1 MDKRPFGRTGWQVNP
16 IGFGAWA
23 IGADWGE
30 VSERDAEAALNAA
43 LDAGVNFIDTA
54 DVYGMGRSEKIIA
67 KVLKARGNKSLGGKK
82 DVVVATKAGRK
93 LNPHVAPGYTV
104 KAIADFIEQSLR
116 NLEVD
121 ALDLLQ
127 LHCPPTPVYADAE
140 LFAGLER
147 LVEAGKLKYY
157 GVSVQTI
164 DEAVAAMQ
172 FPIASIQI
180 IFNMFRQKPIEK
192 LFDLARK
199 NEVAII
205 ARVPLASGL
214 LTGKM
219 KADTR
224 FGKDDHRNYNRH
236 GEMFDVGETFSGVD
250 YATALKAVDKLRPLV
265 PKNTPMA
272 AVALRWILMHD
283 AVTVAIP
290 GAKSAAQAVA
300 NAEAGDLS
308 PLSSEQMAA
317 VKRVY
322 DSDIR
327 PLVHHR
333 W

>member
-1 MDKRPFGRTGWQVNP
+1 MQPRTFSRTGWKVNP
-16 IGFGAWA
+16 MGFGAWA

-43 LDAGVNFIDTA
+43 LDAGVNFIDSA
-54 DVYGMGRSEKIIA
+54 DVYGMGCSEKIIA
-67 KVLKARGNKSLGGKK
+67 KVLKSRGGKK

-93 LNPHVAPGYTV
+93 LSPHVAEAYTV
-104 KAIADFIEQSLR
+104 PAITGFIEQSLK

-121 ALDLLQ
+121 ALDVLQ
-127 LHCPPTPVYADAE
+127 LHCPPTPVYANAE
-140 LFAGLER
+140 LFGGLEK
-147 LVEAGKLKYY
+147 LVNAGKLKYY
-157 GVSVQTI
+157 GVSVQNV
-164 DEAVAAMQ
+164 DEAITAMQ
-172 FPIASIQI
+172 FPIVSIQI

-192 LFDLARK
+192 LFDLAKK
-199 NEVAII
+199 NNVAII

-219 KADTR
+219 KADTQ

-250 YATALKAVDKLRPLV
+250 YPTALKAVDKLRPLV
-265 PKNTPMA
+265 PNGLPMA
-272 AVALRWILMHD
+272 ALALRWILMHD

-290 GAKSAAQAVA
+290 GAKNAAQAVA
-300 NAEAGDLS
+300 NAAAGDLS

-317 VKRVY
+317 IRKIY
-322 DSDIR
+322 DTDIR
-327 PLVHHR
+327 PLVHSR

>member
-290 GAKSAAQAVA
+290 GAKNAAQAVA

>member
-1 MDKRPFGRTGWQVNP
+1 MQHRPFGRTGWQVNP

-23 IGADWGE
+23 IGADWGQ
-30 VSERDAEAALNAA
+30 VTERDAEAALNAA

-54 DVYGMGRSEKIIA
+54 DVYGMGRSEKTIA
-67 KVLKARGNKSLGGKK
+67 KVLKSRGRRSDRAGG
-82 DVVVATKAGRK
+82 DIIVATKAGRK
-93 LNPHVAPGYTV
+93 LNPHIAPGYTV
-104 KAIADFIEQSLR
+104 KAIGDFVEQSLK

-121 ALDLLQ
+121 TLDLLQ
-127 LHCPPTPVYADAE
+127 LHCPPTPVYADGE

-147 LVEAGKLKYY
+147 LVQAGKLKYY

-164 DEAVAAMQ
+164 DEAITAMQ
-172 FPIASIQI
+172 FPIASVQI
-180 IFNMFRQKPIEK
+180 IFNMFRQKPIEQ
-192 LFDLARK
+192 LFDLAKK
-199 NEVAII
+199 NKVAII

-219 KADTR
+219 KADTE
-224 FGKDDHRNYNRH
+224 FGQDDHRNYNRH
-236 GEMFDVGETFSGVD
+236 GEAFDVGETFSGVD
-250 YATALKAVDKLRPLV
+250 YPTALKAVDKLRPLL
-265 PKNTPMA
+265 PKGMPMA
-272 AVALRWILMHD
+272 ALALRWILMHD

-290 GAKSAAQAVA
+290 GAKNAEQAVA
-300 NAEAGDLS
+300 NAGAGDLS

-327 PLVHHR
+327 PLVHQR

>member
-1 MDKRPFGRTGWQVNP
+1 MNKRPFGRTGWQVNP

-67 KVLKARGNKSLGGKK
+67 KVLKSRGGKK
-82 DVVVATKAGRK
+82 DVIVATKAGRK
-93 LNPHVAPGYTV
+93 LNPHIAPSYTV
-104 KAIADFIEQSLR
+104 KAITDFIDQSLK

-121 ALDLLQ
+121 ALDVLQ

-147 LVEAGKLKYY
+147 LVQAGKLKYY

-164 DEAVAAMQ
+164 DEAITAMQ

-192 LFDLARK
+192 LFDLAKK
-199 NEVAII
+199 NQVAII

-219 KADTR
+219 KADTQ

-265 PKNTPMA
+265 PKNNAMA

-290 GAKSAAQAVA
+290 GAKNAEQAVA
-300 NAEAGDLS
+300 NVAAGDLS
-308 PLSSEQMAA
+308 PLSAEQMAA
-317 VKRVY
+317 VKKVY
-322 DSDIR
+322 DTDIR

>member
-1 MDKRPFGRTGWQVNP
+1 
-16 IGFGAWA
+16 
-23 IGADWGE
+23 
-30 VSERDAEAALNAA
+30 
-43 LDAGVNFIDTA
+43 
-54 DVYGMGRSEKIIA
+54 
-67 KVLKARGNKSLGGKK
+67 
-82 DVVVATKAGRK
+82 
-93 LNPHVAPGYTV
+93 
-104 KAIADFIEQSLR
+104 
-116 NLEVD
+116 
-121 ALDLLQ
+121 
-127 LHCPPTPVYADAE
+127 
-140 LFAGLER
+140 
-147 LVEAGKLKYY
+147 
-157 GVSVQTI
+157 
-164 DEAVAAMQ
+164 MQ

>member
-290 GAKSAAQAVA
+290 GAKNAAQAVA

-327 PLVHHR
+327 PQVHHR

>member
-1 MDKRPFGRTGWQVNP
+1 MQKRAFGRTGWRVNP

-30 VSERDAEAALNAA
+30 VSDRDAEAALNAA
-43 LDAGVNFIDTA
+43 LDSGVNFIDTA
-54 DVYGMGRSEKIIA
+54 DVYGMGRSEKLIA
-67 KVLKARGNKSLGGKK
+67 RVLKARGGRSGPNGA
-82 DVVVATKAGRK
+82 DVIIATKAGRK
-93 LNPHVAPGYTV
+93 LSPHVASGYTV
-104 KAIADFIEQSLR
+104 EAITGFVEQSLK

-127 LHCPPTPVYADAE
+127 LHCPPTPVYGNAE

-157 GVSVQTI
+157 GVSVQTV
-164 DEAVAAMQ
+164 DEALTAMQ

-180 IFNMFRQKPIEK
+180 IFNMFRQKPIET
-192 LFDLARK
+192 LFDLAKK
-199 NEVAII
+199 NQVAII

-219 KADTR
+219 KPDTQ

-250 YATALKAVDKLRPLV
+250 YATALKAVDKLRPVV
-265 PKNTPMA
+265 PKGMPMST
-272 AVALRWILMHD
+272 VALRWILMYD

-290 GAKSAAQAVA
+290 GAKNAAQAVA
-300 NAEAGDLS
+300 NVEAVDLS
-308 PLSSEQMAA
+308 PLSAEQMA
-317 VKRVY
+317 VVRKVY

>member
-1 MDKRPFGRTGWQVNP
+1 MQARPFGRTGWQVNP

-30 VSERDAEAALNAA
+30 VSEGDAEAALNAA
-43 LDAGVNFIDTA
+43 LDSGVNFLDTA

-67 KVLKARGNKSLGGKK
+67 KVLKSRGGKG
-82 DVVVATKAGRK
+82 DVIVATKAGRK
-93 LNPHVAPGYTV
+93 LSPHVAEAYTIE
-104 KAIADFIEQSLR
+104 AITAFVEQSLK

-147 LVEAGKLKYY
+147 LVQAGKLKYY

-164 DEAVAAMQ
+164 DEAITAMQ

-180 IFNMFRQKPIEK
+180 IFNMFRQKPIER
-192 LFDLARK
+192 LFDLAKK
-199 NEVAII
+199 NQVAII

-219 KADTR
+219 KADTQ
-224 FGKDDHRNYNRH
+224 FGKDDHRNYNRQ
-236 GEMFDVGETFSGVD
+236 GAAFDVGETFSGVD
-250 YATALKAVDKLRPLV
+250 YTTALRAVDKLRPLV
-265 PKNTPMA
+265 PKSTPMA

-290 GAKSAAQAVA
+290 GAKNAAQAIA

-308 PLSSEQMAA
+308 PLSSEQMAV
-317 VKRVY
+317 VKKVY
-322 DSDIR
+322 DTDIR
-327 PLVHHR
+327 PLVHQR

>member
-1 MDKRPFGRTGWQVNP
+1 MQKRPFSRTGWQVNP
-16 IGFGAWA
+16 MGFGAWA

-67 KVLKARGNKSLGGKK
+67 EVLKSRGGKK

-93 LNPHVAPGYTV
+93 LSPHVAGAYTV
-104 KAIADFIEQSLR
+104 PAITAFIEQSLK

-121 ALDLLQ
+121 ALDVLQ
-127 LHCPPTPVYADAE
+127 LHCPPTPVYANAE
-140 LFAGLER
+140 LFGGLEK
-147 LVEAGKLKYY
+147 LVQAGKLKYY
-157 GVSVQTI
+157 GVSVQNV
-164 DEAVAAMQ
+164 DEAITAMQ
-172 FPIASIQI
+172 FPIVSIQI

-192 LFDLARK
+192 LFDLAKK
-199 NEVAII
+199 NQVAII

-219 KADTR
+219 KADTQ

-236 GEMFDVGETFSGVD
+236 GEAFDVGETFSGVD
-250 YATALKAVDKLRPLV
+250 YPTALNAVDKLRPLV
-265 PKNTPMA
+265 PNGLPMA
-272 AVALRWILMHD
+272 ALALRWILMHD

-290 GAKSAAQAVA
+290 GAKNAEQAVA
-300 NAEAGDLS
+300 NAAAGDLS

-317 VKRVY
+317 IRKIY
-322 DSDIR
+322 DTDIR
-327 PLVHHR
+327 PLVHQR

>member
-1 MDKRPFGRTGWQVNP
+1 MSMSDPIADMLTRIRNAQSVEKPVVSMPSSKLKVAIAQVLKERGGPRPF
-16 IGFGAWA
+16 
-23 IGADWGE
+23 
-30 VSERDAEAALNAA
+30 
-43 LDAGVNFIDTA
+43 
-54 DVYGMGRSEKIIA
+54 
-67 KVLKARGNKSLGGKK
+67 
-82 DVVVATKAGRK
+82 VATKAGRR
-93 LNPHVAPGYTV
+93 LSPHVAAGYTRENLTAFV
-104 KAIADFIEQSLR
+104 ERSLR

-121 ALDLLQ
+121 CLDLVQ
-127 LHCPPTPVYADAE
+127 LHCPPPEVYYQQEVFGYLDD
-140 LFAGLER
+140 
-147 LVEAGKLKYY
+147 LVSAGKIAHY
-157 GVSVQTI
+157 GVSVEKVEEGLKAI
-164 DEAVAAMQ
+164 EYPNVK
-172 FPIASIQI
+172 SIQI

-290 GAKSAAQAVA
+290 GAKNAAQAVA

>member
-1 MDKRPFGRTGWQVNP
+1 MQPRPFGRTGWQVNP

-23 IGADWGE
+23 IGADWGQ

-67 KVLKARGNKSLGGKK
+67 RVLKARGGKK
-82 DVVVATKAGRK
+82 DVIVATKAGRK
-93 LNPHVAPGYTV
+93 LNPHIAPSYTV
-104 KAIADFIEQSLR
+104 KAITDFIEQSLT

-121 ALDLLQ
+121 ALDVLQ

-147 LVEAGKLKYY
+147 LVQAGKLKYY

-164 DEAVAAMQ
+164 DEAITAMQ

-192 LFDLARK
+192 LFDLAKK
-199 NEVAII
+199 NQVAII

-219 KADTR
+219 KADTQ

-250 YATALKAVDKLRPLV
+250 YAAALRAVDKLRRLV

-290 GAKSAAQAVA
+290 GAKNAEQAVA
-300 NAEAGDLS
+300 NVGAGELS
-308 PLSSEQMAA
+308 PLSAEQMAT
-317 VKRVY
+317 VRKVY
-322 DSDIR
+322 DTDIR
-327 PLVHHR
+327 PLVHQR

>member
-1 MDKRPFGRTGWQVNP
+1 MQPRPFGRTGWQVNP

-43 LDAGVNFIDTA
+43 LDRGVNFIDTA
-54 DVYGMGRSEKIIA
+54 DVYGMGVSEQRIA
-67 KVLKARGNKSLGGKK
+67 KVLKSRGGKK
-82 DVVVATKAGRK
+82 DVIVATKAGRK
-93 LNPHVAPGYTV
+93 LSPHVAAGYTIQ
-104 KAIADFIEQSLR
+104 AITGFVEQSLK

-121 ALDLLQ
+121 ALDVLQ
-127 LHCPPTPVYADAE
+127 LHCPPTPVYANAE

-147 LVEAGKLKYY
+147 LVQAGKLKYY

-164 DEAVAAMQ
+164 DEAITAMQ

-180 IFNMFRQKPIEK
+180 IFNMFRQKPVEK
-192 LFDLARK
+192 LFDLAKK
-199 NEVAII
+199 NQVAII

-214 LTGKM
+214 LTGKL
-219 KADTR
+219 KPDTA

-250 YATALKAVDKLRPLV
+250 YDAALEAVDKLRPLV
-265 PKNTPMA
+265 PNGSPMA
-272 AVALRWILMHD
+272 ALALRWILMHD

-290 GAKSAAQAVA
+290 GAKNAAQAIA
-300 NAEAGDLS
+300 NVDAGQLS
-308 PLSSEQMAA
+308 PLSADQMAA

>member
-1 MDKRPFGRTGWQVNP
+1 MQPRPFGRTGWQVNP
-16 IGFGAWA
+16 VGFGAWA
-23 IGADWGE
+23 IGADWGQ

-43 LDAGVNFIDTA
+43 LDNGVNFIDTA
-54 DVYGMGRSEKIIA
+54 DVYGMGRSEKTIA
-67 KVLKARGNKSLGGKK
+67 KVLKSRGGPSGSNGK
-82 DVVVATKAGRK
+82 DIIVATKAGRK
-93 LNPHVAPGYTV
+93 LNPHVAAGYTV
-104 KAIADFIEQSLR
+104 KAITGFIEQSLK

-147 LVEAGKLKYY
+147 LVQAGKLKYY
-157 GVSVQTI
+157 GVSVQTV
-164 DEAVAAMQ
+164 DEAITAMQ

-192 LFDLARK
+192 LFDLAKK
-199 NEVAII
+199 NRVAIV

-219 KADTR
+219 KPDTQ

-236 GEMFDVGETFSGVD
+236 GEAFDVGETFSGVD
-250 YATALKAVDKLRPLV
+250 YATALKAVDKLRPIV
-265 PKNTPMA
+265 PKGTPMA
-272 AVALRWILMHD
+272 AFALRWILMHD

-290 GAKSAAQAVA
+290 GAKNAGQAAA
-300 NAEAGDLS
+300 NAAAGELS
-308 PLSSEQMAA
+308 PLSAEQMAA
-317 VKRVY
+317 VRKVY
-322 DSDIR
+322 DDYIR
-327 PLVHHR
+327 PLVHQR